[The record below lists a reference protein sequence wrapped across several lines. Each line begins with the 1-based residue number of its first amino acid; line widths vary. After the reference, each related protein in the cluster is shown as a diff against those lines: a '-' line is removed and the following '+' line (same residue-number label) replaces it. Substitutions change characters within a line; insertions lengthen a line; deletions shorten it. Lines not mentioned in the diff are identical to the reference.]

1 MMYPPCVVLHI
12 PHDSKIIP
20 DSVRDQFLLG
30 DDELDLELSRI
41 TDHHTFDLFAGTGA
55 QIVRASVSRLVVDVE
70 RFRDDVDEPMSR
82 KGMGAV
88 YTATSQMTPLRRTL
102 RPEEREDLMR
112 NYYDPHHRR
121 LETVV
126 DNAIDAHGRC
136 LVVDCHS
143 FPDHPLPYEQ
153 TTSSAVRPDVCIGTD
168 DFHTE
173 ESLGSAFI
181 NEFRN
186 AGFTV
191 AVNTPFAGALV
202 PGSRYRIDRRVQTI
216 MVEINR
222 RLYLQDGG
230 IRTKFEFYSIARQ
243 VRTRCVKAVQRF
255 CRNRWR
261 V

>member
-1 MMYPPCVVLHI
+1 MYPPWVVLHI
-12 PHDSKIIP
+12 PHDSTVIP
-20 DSVRDQFLLG
+20 DSVCDQYLLG
-30 DDELDLELSRI
+30 EDELNMELSRI
-41 TDHHTFDLFAGTGA
+41 TDHHTFDLFVGSGA
-55 QIVRASVSRLVVDVE
+55 QIVRAPVSRLVVDVE

-88 YTATSQMTPLRRTL
+88 YTATSQMTPLRRML
-102 RPEEREDLMR
+102 RSEEREDLMR

-121 LETVV
+121 LETAVCK
-126 DNAIDAHGRC
+126 AIESHGRC

-153 TTSSAVRPDVCIGTD
+153 TTSNAVRPDICIGTD

-173 ESLGSAFI
+173 ECLGSVFI
-181 NEFRN
+181 DEFRN

-191 AVNTPFAGALV
+191 AVNTPFAGAIV
-202 PGSRYRIDRRVQTI
+202 PGNRYRIDRMVQTI

-222 RLYLQDGG
+222 RLYLQDNS
-230 IRTKFEFYSIARQ
+230 IHTKFEFYSIARQ
-243 VRTRCVKAVQRF
+243 VRTCCVKAVQRF
-255 CRNRWR
+255 DRKRWR

>member
-1 MMYPPCVVLHI
+1 MYPPWVVLHL
-12 PHDSKIIP
+12 PHDSTVIP
-20 DSVRDQFLLG
+20 DSVRDQLLLS
-30 DDELDLELSRI
+30 DDELDMEIARI
-41 TDHHTFDLFAGTGA
+41 TDHHTFDLFAEAGA
-55 QIVRASVSRLVVDVE
+55 QIVRAPVSRLVVDVE
-70 RFRDDVDEPMSR
+70 RFRDDAKEPMSQ

-102 RPEEREDLMR
+102 CPEEREDLMR
-112 NYYDPHHRR
+112 TYYDPHHRR
-121 LETVV
+121 LETAV
-126 DNAIDAHGRC
+126 DRAIESHGRC

-143 FPDHPLPYEQ
+143 FPDNPLPYEQ
-153 TTSSAVRPDVCIGTD
+153 ATSSSVRPDICIGTD

-202 PGSRYRIDRRVQTI
+202 PGSRYRIDRRVQAI

-222 RLYLQDGG
+222 RLYLRDDKVSVVADFEAVA
-230 IRTKFEFYSIARQ
+230 RTVRLCCIKATKIFYQ
-243 VRTRCVKAVQRF
+243 
-255 CRNRWR
+255 
-261 V
+261 